1 MTILVEL
8 VKQLD
13 TLSVDYKRQVQDLPK
28 NYVRG
33 SEMMKVASEQM
44 RTNYETSKNAIKEQI
59 KAELEKVKGQALLEQ
74 EVEKTLSVP
83 TVSEINEGYQV
94 VDIIAKTVDS
104 LSPYTLE
111 NLLLKVKDLD
121 QLLIISDVVN
131 SKKKMELAQKVKKHA
146 QILDKCN
153 QKCVSTMDLIEQFEY
168 ALNTSGDSMNFTM
181 LSLAS
186 ALDEVSLTQNT
197 NTSSL
202 KERLVQKE
210 QKLMQQQILK
220 EV

>member
-1 MTILVEL
+1 MTILEL

-13 TLSVDYKRQVQDLPK
+13 TLKRDYKRQIDDLPK

-59 KAELEKVKGQALLEQ
+59 QAELEKVKGQALLEQ
-74 EVEKTLSVP
+74 EIEKTLSVP
-83 TVSEINEGYQV
+83 TVEEINEGYQV

>member
-1 MTILVEL
+1 MTFLEL
-8 VKQLD
+8 VKELD
-13 TLSVDYKRQVQDLPK
+13 TIHKDYKRQVNDLPK

-33 SEMMKVASEQM
+33 SEMMKLASEQM
-44 RTNYETSKNAIKEQI
+44 RKNYETSKNAIKEQI

-74 EVEKTLSVP
+74 EIEKTLSVP
-83 TVSEINEGYQV
+83 TAEEITEGYQV

-146 QILDKCN
+146 QILDERN
-153 QKCVSTMDLIEQFEY
+153 QKCVNTMDLIEQFEY

-197 NTSSL
+197 NTSNL

-220 EV
+220 

>member
-1 MTILVEL
+1 MTILEL
-8 VKQLD
+8 IKQLD
-13 TLSVDYKRQVQDLPK
+13 TLKRDYKRQIDDLPK

-59 KAELEKVKGQALLEQ
+59 QAELEKVKGQALLEQ
-74 EVEKTLSVP
+74 EIEKTLSVP
-83 TVSEINEGYQV
+83 TVEEINEGYQV

-197 NTSSL
+197 NTSNL
-202 KERLVQKE
+202 KDRLVQKE
-210 QKLMQQQILK
+210 QKLMQQQISK

>member
-1 MTILVEL
+1 MTILEL
-8 VKQLD
+8 VKQLY
-13 TLSVDYKRQVQDLPK
+13 TLTQDYKRQVNDLPK

-33 SEMMKVASEQM
+33 SEMMKLASEQM
-44 RTNYETSKNAIKEQI
+44 RKNYETSKNAIKEQI
-59 KAELEKVKGQALLEQ
+59 QAELEKVKGQALLEQ
-74 EVEKTLSVP
+74 EIEKTLSVP
-83 TVSEINEGYQV
+83 TAEEIAEGYQV

-121 QLLIISDVVN
+121 QLLIINDVVN
-131 SKKKMELAQKVKKHA
+131 SKKKTELAQKVRKHA

-153 QKCVSTMDLIEQFEY
+153 QKCVNTMDLIEQFEY

-186 ALDEVSLTQNT
+186 ALDEVSLNQNN
-197 NTSSL
+197 NTPNL
-202 KERLVQKE
+202 KDRLVQKE
-210 QKLMQQQILK
+210 QKLMQQQISK

>member
-1 MTILVEL
+1 MTILEL
-8 VKQLD
+8 IKQLD
-13 TLSVDYKRQVQDLPK
+13 TLKRDYKRQIDDLPK

-74 EVEKTLSVP
+74 EIEKTLSVP
-83 TVSEINEGYQV
+83 TVEEINEGYQV

-104 LSPYTLE
+104 LTPYTLE
-111 NLLLKVKDLD
+111 NLLLKIKDLD
-121 QLLIISDVVN
+121 QLLIIFDVVN
-131 SKKKMELAQKVKKHA
+131 KHGNGELINKVKKHA

>member
-1 MTILVEL
+1 MTILEL
-8 VKQLD
+8 VKQLN

-33 SEMMKVASEQM
+33 SEMMRLASEQM
-44 RTNYETSKNAIKEQI
+44 RKNYETSKNAIKEQI
-59 KAELEKVKGQALLEQ
+59 QAELEKVKGQALLEQ
-74 EVEKTLSVP
+74 EIEKTLSAP
-83 TVSEINEGYQV
+83 TVEEINEGYQV

-131 SKKKMELAQKVKKHA
+131 SKKKTELAQKVKKHA

-168 ALNTSGDSMNFTM
+168 ALNTSCDSMNFTM

-197 NTSSL
+197 NTSNL

-220 EV
+220 

>member
-1 MTILVEL
+1 MTILEL
-8 VKQLD
+8 IKQLD
-13 TLSVDYKRQVQDLPK
+13 TLKRDYKRQIDDLPK

-74 EVEKTLSVP
+74 EIEKTLSVP
-83 TVSEINEGYQV
+83 TVEEINEGYQV

-121 QLLIISDVVN
+121 QLLIIFDVVN
-131 SKKKMELAQKVKKHA
+131 KHGNGELINKVKKHA

>member
-1 MTILVEL
+1 MTILEL

-13 TLSVDYKRQVQDLPK
+13 TVTRDYKRQVRDLPK

-33 SEMMKVASEQM
+33 SEMMRVASEQM

-59 KAELEKVKGQALLEQ
+59 QAELEKVKGQALLEQ

-83 TVSEINEGYQV
+83 TASEINEGYQV

-131 SKKKMELAQKVKKHA
+131 SKKKMELVEGVKKYVIK
-146 QILDKCN
+146 QL
-153 QKCVSTMDLIEQFEY
+153 CV
-168 ALNTSGDSMNFTM
+168 FT
-181 LSLAS
+181 
-186 ALDEVSLTQNT
+186 
-197 NTSSL
+197 
-202 KERLVQKE
+202 
-210 QKLMQQQILK
+210 
-220 EV
+220 